1 MSGRQSG
8 RRELPPTPVAT
19 LDELIEA
26 ARRFGRD
33 PEFARGG
40 GGNASA
46 KVDGVLYIKPSGVAL
61 ATLAMA
67 GTRTGAARETLFAVA
82 LALLAAPAADVARQL
97 RRRAHAPSAK
107 TQIGVLHEA
116 FFS

>member
-1 MSGRQSG
+1 AWGTMVA
-8 RRELPPTPVAT
+8 LHDTPAQPLRSRWPVWATAAAGAALAVAVFMA
-19 LDELIEA
+19 DA
-26 ARRFGRD
+26 MRVA
-33 PEFARGG
+33 GG
-40 GGNASA
+40 GMEALCN
-46 KVDGVLYIKPSGVAL
+46 VLPV
-61 ATLAMA
+61 
-67 GTRTGAARETLFAVA
+67 RFNWPVFAVA